1 MYQQERMDEIL
12 KILKKYN
19 YVTVDFLVEKINYS
33 PASIRRDLTLLQKQG
48 LVVRSYGGVRINEA
62 NLAPFRFRQHSMKI
76 EKNKMAKAAADLVN
90 DNDTVYLDGGS
101 TIQYIG
107 HFLTE
112 KKKITVLTCNMILAD
127 YLSEHGIVTYCTGGR
142 VVEYPGI
149 LGGPIALD
157 TLSSFNIN
165 IAFFSS
171 NSIALDGKIFSMNE
185 FSAQAHR
192 CIRDNA
198 KKLVYLCGSDKVG
211 GEGKFVD
218 MTLDDVDYLISDVDL
233 PNELKKTYKNTT
245 FIVAK

>member
-48 LVVRSYGGVRINEA
+48 LVVRSYGGVRLNDA
-62 NLAPFRFRQHSMKI
+62 NSAPFRFRQHSMKI
-76 EKNKMAKAAADLVN
+76 EKNKMAQAAADLVKEN
-90 DNDTVYLDGGS
+90 DVVYLDGGS

-112 KKKITVLTCNMILAD
+112 KKKITVLTCNILLAD

-142 VVEYPGI
+142 IVEYPGI
-149 LGGPIALD
+149 LGGQIMQN
-157 TLSSFNIN
+157 TLANFNVD

-171 NSIALDGKIFSMNE
+171 NAFTLDGKILSSTEN
-185 FSAQAHR
+185 AAYVHK
-192 CIRDNA
+192 CIRKTA
-198 KKLVYLCGSDKVG
+198 KKLVYLCGSDKIG
-211 GEGKFVD
+211 GSGNFVD
-218 MTLDDVDYLISDVDL
+218 MTLDDIDYLISDGDL
-233 PNELKKTYKNTT
+233 PENLKKEYNNTK